1 MEDVNVLRKD
11 QLEASLHQEKK
22 LIDDGTLKE
31 ENPLDL
37 SESFRVLCDACR
49 RGDLKVC
56 QEKITEGVNINARDL
71 YDYTPLILAS
81 LCGHYE
87 VVQLLLDTGALCER
101 DTFQGERCL
110 YNALNDKIRNLL
122 LQYDYSKSTDP
133 LQPFASHLASLLTR
147 DHPRT
152 SDIVVTTAEESFH
165 LHKFVLAARSPY
177 FQRKLSE
184 APETTTWK
192 LPSAVPAQAFS
203 VAIKYL
209 YLGEVP
215 RDIKAGPGTGFT
227 EAEVLA
233 GIDKI
238 AKQLEVPALL
248 DRIIDSGDRR
258 LARQRR
264 AEDVENGRNQMER
277 WFRDNVL
284 RHKIVTES
292 RNADEVKWDRDN
304 GIYADVL
311 LRADEDSTEVSD
323 ETSERDSLKPIVS
336 SIPIGPGARP
346 SRSPSRVR
354 RSKKSTLFP
363 AHRAMLLRSEFFLT
377 MFSSSFR
384 EAQVTDHL
392 QIVSIDCSPEILEL
406 VLTHLYTEWVNFSL
420 DTAVDVLFAA
430 DLLLIEKLK
439 TKAAIVISTL
449 GNGNMSQLQASTTAT
464 KNNEKTPGGEEHDQE
479 PLDIY
484 EIIHAAWLTRV
495 QRLEEFAA
503 RYLAYRLESHI
514 DLPEFSDLIRESAA
528 RIEKRQETD
537 SIELLDDIRYYLSE
551 RFRLRFEDS
560 GLEDMMDEDI
570 NNQNNGGAVEEAAVA
585 MESLSL
591 PSWGTGPS
599 APAKLRET
607 PEDEGVDVGPDN
619 SELRKRQATGDT
631 PVQDSGPVIRTL
643 DGEVAGDE
651 FASDAINYQILLG
664 KLDRLLETLDLDA

>member
-1 MEDVNVLRKD
+1 MAQTFSIVHSLRY
-11 QLEASLHQEKK
+11 SL
-22 LIDDGTLKE
+22 TL
-31 ENPLDL
+31 N
-37 SESFRVLCDACR
+37 FC
-49 RGDLKVC
+49 
-56 QEKITEGVNINARDL
+56 
-71 YDYTPLILAS
+71 
-81 LCGHYE
+81 
-87 VVQLLLDTGALCER
+87 
-101 DTFQGERCL
+101 RCL

-133 LQPFASHLASLLTR
+133 LQPFAAHLASLLTR
-147 DHPRT
+147 DHPHT
-152 SDIVVTTAEESFH
+152 SDIVVTAAKDSFH

-177 FQRKLSE
+177 FRRKLSE

-192 LPSAVPAQAFS
+192 LPSAVPPQSFN

-227 EAEVLA
+227 EAEILA

-238 AKQLEVPALL
+238 SKQLEVPSLL
-248 DRIIDSGDRR
+248 DRILDSGDRR

-264 AEDVENGRNQMER
+264 ADDVENGRNQMEK

-284 RHKIVTES
+284 KHKIVTES
-292 RNADEVKWDRDN
+292 RNADKVKWDRDN
-304 GIYADVL
+304 GIFADVL
-311 LRADEDSTEVSD
+311 LRADEDSTDVSD
-323 ETSERDSLKPIVS
+323 DASERDNNVASSL
-336 SIPIGPGARP
+336 IPIGPGSRP
-346 SRSPSRVR
+346 SRSPSRERSVR
-354 RSKKSTLFP
+354 KSTLFP
-363 AHRAMLLRSEFFLT
+363 VHRAMLLRSEFFLT

-384 EAQVTDHL
+384 EAQMTDHL
-392 QIVSIDCSPEILEL
+392 QIISIDCSPEVLEL
-406 VLTHLYTEWVNFSL
+406 VLTHLYTEWVNLSL
-420 DTAVDVLFAA
+420 DMAVDVLFAA

-449 GNGNMSQLQASTTAT
+449 GSGNMPQLEASTTANKDET
-464 KNNEKTPGGEEHDQE
+464 NFQGEE

-514 DLPEFSDLIRESAA
+514 DLPDFSDLIRESAS

-537 SIELLDDIRYYLSE
+537 SIELLDDIRYYLGE

-560 GLEDMMDEDI
+560 GLDDMMDEGE
-570 NNQNNGGAVEEAAVA
+570 NRQSNGGDIEETTGA

-591 PSWGTGPS
+591 PNWGSGSP
-599 APAKLRET
+599 APAKPGET
-607 PEDEGVDVGPDN
+607 PEDEGVDVTPDN
-619 SELRKRQATGDT
+619 SVPQRQEVPEDI
-631 PVQDSGPVIRTL
+631 PPQDLGPIIRTL

-651 FASDAINYQILLG
+651 FASDAINYQILLQ
-664 KLDRLLETLDLDA
+664 KLDRLLENLDLDA